1 MKREYQI
8 RALIDEGGHMRE
20 VGKGEAA
27 DVWGLYKRDVGAAEW
42 IWMADFGEE
51 ALARETLAEFE
62 AGEKAEEIAADL
74 LTIEE
79 RNCLWDALKEAED
92 DCNAV
97 RLCLGLTTLAAS
109 AVLLDEAAKS
119 LADAQAII
127 DAAEERAEKREDWQ

>member
-1 MKREYQI
+1 MKREYQV
-8 RALIDEGGHMRE
+8 RALIDGGGHLRAA
-20 VGKGEAA
+20 GEGEEP
-27 DVWGLYKRDVGAAEW
+27 DVWGLYKRDIGAVEW

-62 AGEKAEEIAADL
+62 ARKKAEETAADL

-79 RNCLWDALKEAED
+79 RNRLWDALKAAED

-97 RLCLGLTTLAAS
+97 RLCLGLTTLTAA
-109 AVLLDEAAKS
+109 AVLLDVAAKS

>member
-1 MKREYQI
+1 MKREYQL
-8 RALIDEGGHMRE
+8 RALIDEGGHMRAA
-20 VGKGEAA
+20 GEGETP
-27 DVWGLYKRDVGAAEW
+27 DVWGLYKRDVGTAEW

-51 ALARETLAEFE
+51 DLAHETLAEFE
-62 AGEKAEEIAADL
+62 AGKKAEETAADL

-79 RNCLWDALKEAED
+79 RNRLWDALKKAED

-109 AVLLDEAAKS
+109 AVLLDAAAKS